1 MVDLVTNVHKFINFF
16 SGLAFVKWISHT
28 LLSDAYLK
36 VQLTDQDMKFIGKQ
50 IGSLLLTAEVI
61 KDLEGSQNSEI
72 SFKVCLFIYL
82 YINETLGHKF
92 HPYSILTS

>member
-1 MVDLVTNVHKFINFF
+1 MCINPETFF
-16 SGLAFVKWISHT
+16 FLGLAFVKWISHT

-36 VQLTDQDMKFIGKQ
+36 VQLTDQDIKFIGKQ

-72 SFKVCLFIYL
+72 SFKVCQF
-82 YINETLGHKF
+82 YIF
-92 HPYSILTS
+92 